1 MKKIYLDNAAT
12 TPLDESVFE
21 AMKPYLREI
30 FGNPESQHSFGKQA
44 EFAVIRAR
52 EQVAL
57 ALGASDNEIYFTSGA
72 AEANNWALKGA
83 VASSQ
88 KPKKRII
95 ISAIEHASVLNCGED
110 LTEQG
115 VEVVQVLPDK
125 DGIINPKT
133 VTDVLD
139 ENTVIVS
146 IMLANNEVGAI
157 QPIKEIC
164 QAVKEYNKD
173 ILFHTDAV
181 QAIGA
186 LEVNVRDLGVDMLS
200 ISAHKFYGPKGIG
213 ALYIK
218 NGVKIGRL
226 IAGGNQ
232 ERGKRGGT
240 SNVPAIVGLGA
251 AIEKAV
257 KDRQTNCEH
266 LRKLRDYFIEQVE
279 QKIPYVKLNGHRTQR
294 LDCNVNFTFDY
305 VSSQSLINM
314 LDMKGV
320 AASVGSACTAGS
332 FKPSYV
338 LMAMGVPKELAN
350 SSVRF
355 TIGKYNT
362 KEEIDYTVEVLKECV
377 EELRKLSP
385 LFVNIKTDKYLV

>member
-12 TPLDESVFE
+12 TPLDPEVFE
-21 AMKPYLREI
+21 AMKPYFCEV

-52 EQVAL
+52 EQTAK
-57 ALGASDNEIYFTSGA
+57 AIGASDNEIYFTCCA

-83 VASSQ
+83 VWASK
-88 KPKKRII
+88 KPKKKII
-95 ISAIEHASVLNCGED
+95 ISAIEHSSVLNCAED
-110 LTEQG
+110 LAEHG
-115 VEVVQVLPDK
+115 VEVQQILPDSL
-125 DGIINPKT
+125 GVISPQS
-133 VTDVLD
+133 VVEALD
-139 ENTVIVS
+139 ENTVLVS
-146 IMLANNEVGAI
+146 IMLANNEVGSI

-164 QAVKEYNKD
+164 QAVKSYNKE

-181 QAIGA
+181 QAIGT
-186 LEVNVRDLGVDMLS
+186 LDVNVQDLGVDMLS
-200 ISAHKFYGPKGIG
+200 LSAHKFYGPKGVG

-218 NGVKIGRL
+218 NGVKIDRL

-257 KDRQTNCEH
+257 KEREKNSEYI
-266 LRKLRDYFIEQVE
+266 RSLRDYFIQKVE
-279 QKIPYVKLNGHRTQR
+279 ELVPDVKLNGHRTNR
-294 LDCNVNFTFDY
+294 LDGNVNFSFDY
-305 VSSQSLINM
+305 VTSQSVINM
-314 LDMKGV
+314 LDMKGI

-355 TIGKYNT
+355 SIGRHNT
-362 KEEIDYTVEVLKECV
+362 KEEIDYTVQTLKECV
-377 EELRKLSP
+377 AELRKLSP
-385 LFVNIKTDKYLV
+385 LFVEIRTDKHFV

>member
-21 AMKPYLREI
+21 AMKPYFCEI

-44 EFAVIRAR
+44 EFAVIKAR
-52 EQVAL
+52 EQVAS
-57 ALGASDNEIYFTSGA
+57 ALGVLDNEIYFTCGA
-72 AEANNWALKGA
+72 AEANNWALRGA
-83 VASSQ
+83 VFSSQ

-95 ISAIEHASVLNCGED
+95 ISAIEHSSVLNCGED
-110 LTEQG
+110 LVEQG
-115 VEVVQVLPDK
+115 VEVIQVLPDK
-125 DGIINPKT
+125 DGIISPKS
-133 VTDVLD
+133 VTEVLD
-139 ENTVIVS
+139 ENTILVS
-146 IMLANNEVGAI
+146 IMLANNEVGSI

-164 QAVKEYNKD
+164 QAVKDYNKD

-181 QAIGA
+181 QAIGT
-186 LEVNVRDLGVDMLS
+186 LDVNARDLGVDMLS
-200 ISAHKFYGPKGIG
+200 LSAHKFYGPKGIG

-240 SNVPAIVGLGA
+240 SNVPAIIGLGE
-251 AIEKAV
+251 AITKAV
-257 KDRQTNCEH
+257 KDRQKNSD
-266 LRKLRDYFIEQVE
+266 RVRALRDYFIEQVE
-279 QKIPYVKLNGHRTQR
+279 KNIPYVKLNGHRTQR
-294 LDCNVNFTFDY
+294 LDGNVNFTFDY

-362 KEEIDYTVEVLKECV
+362 KEEIDYTVSTLKECV
-377 EELRKLSP
+377 EELRKISP
-385 LFVNIKTDKYLV
+385 LFVNIKTEQHLV